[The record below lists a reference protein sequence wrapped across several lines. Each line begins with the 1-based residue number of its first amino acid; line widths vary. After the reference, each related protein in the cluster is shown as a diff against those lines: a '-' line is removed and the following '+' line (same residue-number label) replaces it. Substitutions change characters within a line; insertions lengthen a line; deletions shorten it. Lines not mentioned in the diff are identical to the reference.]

1 MRRMGVNLRGLVG
14 LVCAAAYVL
23 GPTALPAG
31 APIASPHPRRPL
43 VARVAVPAAAPR
55 PRPSTRMAPS
65 ASDGPARYVRPL
77 IGTARFGYT
86 FPGATVPFGM
96 VQWSPDTWSH
106 NALPRSPSGYTYA
119 DRALRGFSLTHLSG
133 AGCPTYQDLP
143 FLPVVGL
150 APGRQGGHW
159 VPINYSHAEETA
171 FPGYY
176 HVRLGSGIDVGL
188 TATPRTGLARVAYPR
203 TPVASLLIDGG
214 GSVNGT
220 RMASLQMVGLT
231 EIRGWV
237 TSGGFCTHNRSS
249 YTVYVDIV
257 FNRPIRRIAAWN
269 GQALLTGNR
278 AAVGPRAALV
288 AGFDARRDPVVLIKV
303 GLSYVSL
310 AGARRNLRAEQPA
323 CDFRRVRRAAAR
335 SWNRLLGR
343 VAVDGGTLPQRIVF
357 YTALYHAFLEP
368 TVFGDVDGAYRG
380 LDDRVHR
387 AQGYTPYSNI
397 SGWDIYRGKVQ
408 LLALLAPRET
418 NSMVRSLLA
427 DARESGLA
435 DARESGWL
443 PRWTLANRSLKEM
456 TGDPA
461 DPIIADAYAFGARG
475 FDASAALRAMVAGA
489 TETGFGLDGY
499 VERPGLADYLTL
511 GYVPEFMH
519 GLPGAVS
526 VTLEYTLADFAV
538 GQLARALR
546 QKATAA
552 TFLRRAQYWRNL
564 YNPATGYIQPRWPD
578 GTWRP
583 NFVPSSPWLYTEGNA
598 TQYSW
603 FVPYDLRGLIDA
615 MGGDAIARAR
625 LDTFFT
631 YLNAGPA
638 APYAWMGNEPSI
650 LTPWVYMWAGAPW
663 RTQEIVR
670 RVATQLYDPGPG
682 GLPGN
687 DDLGTMSAWYVW
699 AALGL
704 YPTVPGTDILAL
716 HGPLFPR
723 VHVSVPGMRLFT
735 IEGAGAGA
743 GRPYVQAVTLNGRA
757 QARAWLPAHS
767 LRLGATLRFTLGA
780 TPNVGWGAAAGDRP
794 PSFGA
799 P

>member
-1 MRRMGVNLRGLVG
+1 MGINLRGLVG
-14 LVCAAAYVL
+14 LVCATAGVL
-23 GPTALPAG
+23 GPAAAPA
-31 APIASPHPRRPL
+31 APAAPVASRRPRAPL
-43 VARVAVPAAAPR
+43 VAHVAVPVAAPR
-55 PRPSTRMAPS
+55 PRPSGRTTPPAF
-65 ASDGPARYVRPL
+65 DGPARFVRPL
-77 IGTARFGYT
+77 IGTARYGYT

-106 NALPRSPSGYTYA
+106 NMLPRSPGGYTYA

-150 APGRQGGHW
+150 APGRAGGHW
-159 VPINYSHAEETA
+159 VPVNYSHTGEAA

-188 TATPRTGLARVAYPR
+188 TATPRTGLARFAYPR
-203 TPVASLLIDGG
+203 TPLASLLIDGG
-214 GSVNGT
+214 GSVNGA
-220 RMASLQMVGLT
+220 RMASLHMVGLT

-237 TSGGFCTHNRSS
+237 TSGGFCAHNLSP
-249 YTVYVDIV
+249 YTLYVDIV

-269 GQALLTGNR
+269 GQVLHAGAR
-278 AAVGPRAALV
+278 AAAGPHAALV
-288 AGFDARRDPVVLIKV
+288 AGFDARRDPVVLVKV
-303 GLSYVSL
+303 GLSYTSL
-310 AGARRNLRAEQPA
+310 DGARRNLRTEQPA

-335 SWNRLLGR
+335 AWDRLLGR
-343 VAVDGGTLPQRIVF
+343 VTVSGGTMPQRTVF

-368 TVFGDVDGAYRG
+368 TVFSDVDGAYRG

-387 AQGYTPYSNI
+387 ARGYTPYTNI
-397 SGWDIYRGKVQ
+397 SGWDIYRGKAQ

-418 NSMVRSLLA
+418 SGIVRSL
-427 DARESGLA
+427 LA

-456 TGDPA
+456 VGDPA
-461 DPIIADAYAFGARG
+461 APIIADAYAFGARG
-475 FDASAALRAMVAGA
+475 FDASAALHAMVAGA
-489 TETGFGLDGY
+489 TETGLGLDGY

-511 GYVPEFMH
+511 GYVPEYMH

-538 GQLARALR
+538 AQLARAQR
-546 QKATAA
+546 QKTTAA

-564 YNPATGYIQPRWPD
+564 YNPASGYIQPRWPD

-603 FVPYDLRGLIDA
+603 FVPYNLRGLIAA
-615 MGGDAIARAR
+615 MGGDAAARAR

-663 RTQEIVR
+663 RTQEVVR
-670 RVATQLYDPGPG
+670 RVETQLYDPGPG

-704 YPTVPGTDILAL
+704 YPAVPGTDILAL

-723 VHVSVPGMRLFT
+723 VHVSVPGTRLFT
-735 IEGAGAGA
+735 IEGLGAGA
-743 GRPYVQAVTLNGRA
+743 GRPYVQAVTLNGRE
-757 QARAWLPAHS
+757 QAHAWLPAGS

-780 TPNVGWGAAAGDRP
+780 TPNVGWGTAAGDRP
-794 PSFGA
+794 PSFEA
-799 P
+799 S